1 MPVSLWPCRLV
12 HGSNCSWLFPML
24 CPSAQRHLSCLCPSS
39 PQWSWLEC
47 LEFLVLLFRCSPAAV
62 WSLCRL
68 WASLAGTGTTPM
80 GVGWIDVPRFKAH
93 GGRCSSPSLTD
104 GPHQPQLI
112 RFLSDSPMLWS
123 SRILGCGTSPVTNH
137 LICHTQLALSDPFPL
152 NRRTNEKLPAL
163 QSPWPLLPVLCN
175 PSYSRLLLAVSQCPH
190 ETTGNNSRLQSVDV
204 RALVVS
210 WWHFWYKH
218 LHHTSGA
225 CIRSAN
231 GCSIT
236 LRRESPPS
244 ALPLCTSFELLWL
257 LYREQIGQPYSSTE
271 SLLMFGELKLDF
283 LCQKA
288 LRTASL
294 LCFTKWKSKKQY
306 S

>member
-1 MPVSLWPCRLV
+1 MKNYLHSRVPYHSSQCFAILHTPD
-12 HGSNCSWLFPML
+12 CSWL
-24 CPSAQRHLSCLCPSS
+24 
-39 PQWSWLEC
+39 
-47 LEFLVLLFRCSPAAV
+47 
-62 WSLCRL
+62 
-68 WASLAGTGTTPM
+68 
-80 GVGWIDVPRFKAH
+80 
-93 GGRCSSPSLTD
+93 
-104 GPHQPQLI
+104 
-112 RFLSDSPMLWS
+112 
-123 SRILGCGTSPVTNH
+123 
-137 LICHTQLALSDPFPL
+137 CH
-152 NRRTNEKLPAL
+152 
-163 QSPWPLLPVLCN
+163 W
-175 PSYSRLLLAVSQCPH
+175 CPH

-244 ALPLCTSFELLWL
+244 ALPLCTPFELLWL
-257 LYREQIGQPYSSTE
+257 LYREQIGQPYSPTE
-271 SLLMFGELKLDF
+271 SLLMCGELKLDF

-294 LCFTKWKSKKQY
+294 LCFTKWKLKKQY